1 MKKQSILFSSI
12 VMIGVLANNETVFSD
27 QIADPSSAET
37 SVSATLNAN
46 DPGTPNPPT
55 DPTDPDNGGNEP
67 TPGGVIGEEGKLGI
81 AYYPKAFAF
90 SGNLG
95 QATLSLNDRS
105 DSMSSNATYNIG
117 VKDATR
123 QNNQWTLSAQLNWT
137 NDELPG
143 STITLNNSTG
153 TVMRNTNNGTDPFQT
168 NQLVAQ
174 TDVIGS
180 SNVTISTGG
189 TTEIMKKEQGTVGK
203 GTYDYRLGTLGSL
216 QLTIPNA
223 TNLEAKTYNGTVDWN
238 LLVTP

>member
-1 MKKQSILFSSI
+1 MKKTNILLGSAI
-12 VMIGVLANNETVFSD
+12 VLASLLNAGSVFAEQTPNPD
-27 QIADPSSAET
+27 SAET
-37 SVSATLNAN
+37 PITATLNAAN
-46 DPGTPNPPT
+46 PGTPKPPV
-55 DPTDPDNGGNEP
+55 DPADPNNGGNEEKQ
-67 TPGGVIGEEGKLGI
+67 VDGEDGKFGI
-81 AYYPKAFAF
+81 AYYPKSFTF

-95 QATLSLNDRS
+95 EETLNLYDSSN
-105 DSMSSNATYNIG
+105 SMSSEATYNVG

-123 QNNQWTLSAQLNWT
+123 QNNKWTLTAKLSWDSN
-137 NDELPG
+137 ELPG

-153 TVMRNTNNGTDPFQT
+153 TVMQNTNNGTDPFQT

-174 TDVIGS
+174 TDVVGN